1 MSNWSCSVGIAA
13 AFLET
18 LENGLIGKTVHPGLG
33 LALMQ
38 LSFSLMMWQRE
49 QEKLKMV
56 YHVALQFHQKFNS
69 LAKAY
74 SNF

>member
-1 MSNWSCSVGIAA
+1 VSNGSCSVGIAA

-38 LSFSLMMWQRE
+38 LSFSLMM
-49 QEKLKMV
+49 
-56 YHVALQFHQKFNS
+56 
-69 LAKAY
+69 
-74 SNF
+74 